1 VLGCGLQTNTH
12 TYTHTNNQT
21 GKKHKLNSRSAL
33 RLLLLTT
40 TTTTT
45 IIVEQKRVCMV
56 FFFFLKSVLSVLF
69 FSLLT
74 WVSHR
79 TFLFL
84 VYNSRFGGFCLFVS
98 SAAHRITAVP
108 STSVLCCLATTCG
121 SQQPPQN
128 NRNQMKTPI

>member
-56 FFFFLKSVLSVLF
+56 FFFFEECAFCSVLF
-69 FSLLT
+69 SFDLGVSSNVSLFSLQLSF
-74 WVSHR
+74 W
-79 TFLFL
+79 
-84 VYNSRFGGFCLFVS
+84 GILFVCFFGRS
-98 SAAHRITAVP
+98 PHNCSAVDV
-108 STSVLCCLATTCG
+108 SSVLPRYYVWQPAT
-121 SQQPPQN
+121 SS
-128 NRNQMKTPI
+128 K